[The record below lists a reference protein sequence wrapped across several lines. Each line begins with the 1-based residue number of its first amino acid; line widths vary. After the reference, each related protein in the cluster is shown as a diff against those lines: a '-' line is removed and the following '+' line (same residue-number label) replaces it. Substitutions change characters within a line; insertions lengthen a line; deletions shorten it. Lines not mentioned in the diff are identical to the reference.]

1 MHQMKEYTFTYHF
14 EGQTWVINIFADTPK
29 QAKEKIKAVSQATYE
44 GEITQPIHHIPVKD
58 TPWLAKAIKR
68 IAQRFSSSTKS
79 F

>member
-44 GEITQPIHHIPVKD
+44 GEITQSIHIPIKD
-58 TPWLAKAIKR
+58 TSWLAKAIKR
-68 IAQRFSSSTKS
+68 IAQQFSSSTKS